1 MKKVDFTKLNSANV
15 SVDNLV
21 DESRKY
27 DISARANLND
37 GNLQSVDSGVV
48 IKEGVQVATFSMWSN
63 NLTPS
68 FHNVT
73 DVMEMCAILTAI
85 TTFIGDT
92 KSEIENNPIEI

>member
-27 DISARANLND
+27 DIQAKANLND
-37 GNLQSVDSGVV
+37 GNLQSVESGVV
-48 IKEGVQVATFSMWSN
+48 TKEGAQVATFSMWSN
-63 NLTPS
+63 NLNPS

-85 TTFIGDT
+85 TTFIADT
-92 KSEIENNPIEI
+92 KTEIETNPIEL

>member
-27 DISARANLND
+27 DIHAKANLND

-48 IKEGVQVATFSMWSN
+48 MKEGVQVATFSMWSN

-68 FHNVT
+68 FQGVT
-73 DVMEMCAILTAI
+73 DVMEMCEILTAI

>member
-1 MKKVDFTKLNSANV
+1 MKVEFTKLNSANV

-21 DESRKY
+21 DESRTY
-27 DISARANLND
+27 DINAKANLNE

-48 IKEGVQVATFSMWSN
+48 TKEGVQVATFSMWSN

-68 FHNVT
+68 FQNVA

-85 TTFIGDT
+85 TTFIADVKT
-92 KSEIENNPIEI
+92 KIENEPINI

>member
-27 DISARANLND
+27 DIQAKANLND

-48 IKEGVQVATFSMWSN
+48 TKEGVQVATFSMWSN

-68 FHNVT
+68 FQNVA

-85 TTFIGDT
+85 TTFIADT
-92 KSEIENNPIEI
+92 KTEIETNPIEL

>member
-15 SVDNLV
+15 SVDNHV
-21 DESRKY
+21 DESRVY
-27 DISARANLND
+27 NISARANMNE
-37 GNLQSVDSGVV
+37 GNLQSVDGGIV
-48 IKEGVQVATFSMWSN
+48 KKGDVQVASFTMWGT
-63 NLTPS
+63 NLNPS
-68 FHNVT
+68 FQGVT

>member
-15 SVDNLV
+15 SVDNHV

-48 IKEGVQVATFSMWSN
+48 MKEGVQVATFSMCSN
-63 NLTPS
+63 NLTQS
-68 FHNVT
+68 FQGVT
-73 DVMEMCAILTAI
+73 DVMEMCEILTTI

-92 KSEIENNPIEI
+92 KTEIETNPIEL